1 MQRLIAPLAGTLLLT
16 AGLAACGDDGGDTL
30 TAEEFC
36 EHLDELENMD
46 DSDLLAED
54 ELDDAID
61 AMDELI
67 AVAPDEVRD
76 DLQIMRDKFAEFG
89 ELDIDENDPEAGFEA
104 LMMLVFDPDF
114 MGAAERLEE
123 FTVEECGFE
132 PSDDVGDFDDVFDDD
147 APAPV
152 PGGDPEPEAAIP
164 DDVSLTRQPATL
176 ITWAE
181 NDDAFN
187 YRVEA
192 AGQTLGTTFGGR
204 YVALDDLDDVAVE
217 ALEIGSESLGPAQG
231 VQSEAVEALVVE
243 WTEEP
248 GATYYVWAQITEGGN
263 FFELADSPYV
273 FEVPADEVE
282 AVRFGP
288 GVQIADDEGP
298 RIDAPFDHG
307 EEYYVELAL
316 P

>member
-1 MQRLIAPLAGTLLLT
+1 MQRLIALLAGTLLLS
-16 AGLAACGDDGGDTL
+16 AGLVACGDDGGDTL

-36 EHLDELENMD
+36 EHLAEIEDMDDGDLLLEEDLDAALDALDELV
-46 DSDLLAED
+46 
-54 ELDDAID
+54 
-61 AMDELI
+61 

-76 DLQIMRDKFAEFG
+76 DLRIMRDKFAEFG
-89 ELDIDENDPEAGFEA
+89 ELDIDEDDPEAGFEA
-104 LMMLVFDPDF
+104 LMMVVFDPEF
-114 MGAAERLEE
+114 LGAAERLEE
-123 FTVEECGFE
+123 FSVEECGFE

-147 APAPV
+147 APAPEA
-152 PGGDPEPEAAIP
+152 GDDPVPEAAMP

-176 ITWAE
+176 ITWDE

-192 AGQTLGTTFGGR
+192 GGQTLGTAFGGR
-204 YVALDDLDDVAVE
+204 YIALGDVDDVAVE

-231 VQSEAVEALVVE
+231 VQSEPVEALVVE

-248 GATYYVWAQITEGGN
+248 GGTYYVWAQTTHDGE
-263 FFELADSPYV
+263 FFELTDSPYV

-288 GVQIADDEGP
+288 GVQIADDDGP
-298 RIDAPFDHG
+298 RTDAPFDHG
-307 EEYYVELAL
+307 EDYYVELPL